1 MLRDVSPSRDLDAAI
16 HRRFI
21 GVPLS
26 LPSGHYDGGK
36 PVPPY
41 SSSVDACAALCTK
54 LLPGWVWQVSEYS
67 YKSDVCLYPDFSD
80 PVHGASLRARWP
92 DALNPTLYGPGINL
106 TGSPETGSALT
117 LLCCLLNALD
127 GIETGQPPRLDEMP
141 LSDLL
146 VSRNTQTSVA
156 ALQ

>member
-1 MLRDVSPSRDLDAAI
+1 MLRDLSPSRDLDAAI

-80 PVHGASLRARWP
+80 PVHGTSLRAQWP
-92 DALNPTLYGPGINL
+92 DAVSPVLYGPGLAL

-117 LLCCLLNALD
+117 LLCCMLNALE
-127 GIETGQPPRLDEMP
+127 GIETGHPPRHDEMP
-141 LSDLL
+141 ISALL
-146 VSRNTQTSVA
+146 TSGVVEMPVA